1 MGVARGNGRLGW
13 HIECF
18 AMTRRYL
25 SELFAIHGGGA
36 DLLFPHHEAEYGSA
50 GLPARYWIRTAL
62 VRQDGRKMSKSLGNM
77 TFVSYLLLT
86 YSGTAIRLGFAQAHE
101 YEESTGC
108 NRGNNRGIRE
118 GVFDNEDRAEYYRSQ
133 CRLNHL
139 G

>member
-86 YSGTAIRLGFAQAHE
+86 YSGTAIRLALLRPTNTRKALDAIAVTIAAFARAS
-101 YEESTGC
+101 STM
-108 NRGNNRGIRE
+108 RT
-118 GVFDNEDRAEYYRSQ
+118 VPSTTVASAA
-133 CRLNHL
+133 
-139 G
+139 